1 MFIHVIIYNLQN
13 FVQMFKTV
21 VWPHRWKIDDIRI
34 QLNPFAKNLLL
45 DWDFLTDLVGNWS
58 VEELAWLQI
67 IGVPST

>member
-21 VWPHRWKIDDIRI
+21 VWPYQWKIDDIRI
-34 QLNPFAKNLLL
+34 HFPFAKNLFL